1 MGVEI
6 LSFTIK
12 DIEDDVQYLASLGKA
27 QIARIKR
34 DATVGVAEANRD
46 AAIMEAKYEKKFMNV
61 KYATDTKI
69 QDNSRAYELHKAH
82 FDQEVNAAKAQ
93 TSLAYDLQA
102 AKIQQNIRS
111 EEMEIDVVERR
122 KEIEIESHEIE
133 RKDREL
139 KATIELPADAENYRI
154 QQIAEG
160 ERTQVIETATAEAER
175 IKKIGTAEATAI
187 EMVGIADAER
197 MRMKANVYRNFQDA
211 AIMNIAL
218 EALPKIAAE
227 IAAPLAKT
235 GNIVLISGSDQDGHI
250 DDVNPPVDKC
260 KPSRWRSLNALNAF
274 NLFPTLHKKH

>member
-34 DATVGVAEANRD
+34 DATVGVAEADRD

-61 KYATDTKI
+61 T
-69 QDNSRAYELHKAH
+69 H

-235 GNIVLISGSDQDGHI
+235 GNIVLISGSVQDGHI